1 MPLVPSSISPF
12 PSSFTAGAATDATAC
27 KLTFRDQTVGADF
40 SIPETITEVEFYN
53 VQFTVYPTFPTRV
66 VSLAFE
72 NCRFTGEIRFHM
84 GLQRLHLG
92 WQPTIQMVLPSTLLG
107 LSIRKMQFSTFPQLP
122 EGLQRLR
129 LLRCNSPPPPAFSS
143 SLLSLAILDCRWRRL
158 PSFPSSLQGLV
169 LDELELDTLQ
179 PIPSSVTEYR
189 EGDVTVQDRPNN
201 EEGARGI

>member
-1 MPLVPSSISPF
+1 MTSS
-12 PSSFTAGAATDATAC
+12 DATPS

-40 SIPETITEVEFYN
+40 SIPDTTTELEFYN
-53 VQFTVYPTFPTRV
+53 VQFMVYPTFPTRV
-66 VSLAFE
+66 FSLAFE
-72 NCRFTGEIRFHM
+72 NCRFTGEIRFHE

-92 WQPTIQMVLPSTLLG
+92 WQPTIQMVLPSSLLA
-107 LSIRKMQFSTFPQLP
+107 LSIRKMQFSSFPHLP

-129 LLRCNSPPPPAFSS
+129 LLRCNSPPPPAFPE
-143 SLLSLAILDCRWRRL
+143 SLLSLAILECHWRRL

-169 LDELELDTLQ
+169 LDELELDTLP
-179 PIPSSVTEYR
+179 PIPPSVTQYH